1 MSLLNDIFGS
11 KPSVPGLTPIDYG
24 DVQQGAIQQN
34 INAAPLAGQLATQT
48 NTLNQAELNRLLQ
61 GAIPNIAGIEQNIS
75 RNLESGT
82 RGELSPDVQAAVERS
97 GIAKSLGRFG
107 GGMAGEF
114 VGRDIGKTSYDIA
127 QQSMNSAER
136 WIQTA
141 RQGLIPGVMGVESMF
156 VTPQQRLAQTTE
168 ERDKQFER
176 SWLQSQITAMPSPVA
191 HGVWQAID
199 SYIHSY
205 GGANSYA
212 QTQYPGM
219 GTGVG
224 GGVGASTG
232 GWGGGYSGGMGGSF
246 VGGNA
251 GDVGAFSGAA
261 SGAAGGMGGI

>member
-1 MSLLNDIFGS
+1 MSLLSSVFGD
-11 KPSVPGLTPIDYG
+11 KPTVPTWTPIDYG
-24 DVQQGAIQQN
+24 QVQQGAIQQN

-48 NTLNQAELNRLLQ
+48 NTLNQAELDRLLQ
-61 GAIPNIAGIEQNIS
+61 GAIPDVGQIKQNVSRTLASETAGQ
-75 RNLESGT
+75 
-82 RGELSPDVQAAVERS
+82 LSPDVQAAVERS

-127 QQSMNSAER
+127 NQAMSSAER

-141 RQGLIPGVMGVESMF
+141 RQGLMPGVMSVESMF

-168 ERDKQFER
+168 ERDKQFEHD
-176 SWLQSQITAMPSPVA
+176 WLQNQIRAMPNPVA

-205 GGANSYA
+205 GGQNSYA

-219 GTGVG
+219 GTSGNVGYGNFGSNGPAPNTGVG
-224 GGVGASTG
+224 TPGQSNF
-232 GWGGGYSGGMGGSF
+232 GGSAYPDWAMF
-246 VGGNA
+246 PGE
-251 GDVGAFSGAA
+251 
-261 SGAAGGMGGI
+261 